1 MAEEPPT
8 PEPEEAPQKAP
19 SEAPEAF
26 RTGGFTVNTEG
37 ASLMG
42 IVGAA
47 SGVGLAAYLIA
58 VVLQGNLQ
66 PLIKLLQTEE
76 PYLEF
81 AVAIVI
87 VWALMKYGPTS
98 EVTDLLV
105 VGAVAGVALKLAGRL
120 NIGTAV
126 DSFAQGKT
134 GILQTVETVF
144 KQNPTGNI
152 SGGTP
157 TATR

>member
-1 MAEEPPT
+1 
-8 PEPEEAPQKAP
+8 
-19 SEAPEAF
+19 
-26 RTGGFTVNTEG
+26 
-37 ASLMG
+37 
-42 IVGAA
+42 
-47 SGVGLAAYLIA
+47 
-58 VVLQGNLQ
+58 
-66 PLIKLLQTEE
+66 
-76 PYLEF
+76 
-81 AVAIVI
+81 
-87 VWALMKYGPTS
+87 MKYGPTS